1 MRNTNAYQN
10 AVEINKISSEQAKK
24 EIILKGNDISGKEG
38 CQKLSLFMLKEM
50 GITGVSKMEMNFLIY
65 LASVQDSNGIS
76 FTNVHMMCK
85 EIGCAYSSFTE
96 LLHKLEKKGLILTRR
111 SKDWKE
117 CKDGIYFIDLVHN
130 HFTKDFKDTPY
141 IRLNHGIFRTK
152 KFYSLTPAAK
162 YVVLKGMFTLN
173 DSTKKE
179 MKDWVNIPFFLE
191 LKPLKQ
197 ETMEWNGCASRT
209 FDYAVHS
216 VMSNYNGRIEVWGKN
231 GQKRANKGIVLKF
244 TEKELVFNSSD
255 NFSRVSNIIS
265 ASCEEEGLHLCKE
278 VHDSKQIAEI
288 LFRNIKTAKTLVEE
302 AKQNYQMGMS
312 ILNKSMPKTKEEWDK
327 VNELTEDFYSIIK
340 STNAYQEKFAFLK
353 SGKLCAWGNRRLKGS
368 LIKDENIPL
377 WLRYIIGKTVT
388 AYQAVKTS
396 ILIRKWNLKEFNL
409 LSLIEEFL
417 HAFLSKKKLSSNTI
431 TKILLSNKLE
441 VSA

>member
-1 MRNTNAYQN
+1 MKYTNAYQN
-10 AVEINKISSEQAKK
+10 AIETNQISSEQAKK
-24 EIILKGNDISGKEG
+24 EVVSKQTLLGKEG
-38 CQKLSLFMLKEM
+38 CQKLSFLMLKEM

-65 LASVQDSNGIS
+65 LASVQDSNGIAV
-76 FTNVHMMCK
+76 TNVHMTCT

-96 LLHKLEKKGLILTRR
+96 LLHKLEKKDLIQIKR

-117 CKDGIYFIDLVHN
+117 CKLGIYYIDLVHN

-173 DSTKKE
+173 ESKKSE
-179 MKDWVNIPFFLE
+179 MKDLVNMPFFLE

-216 VMSNYNGRIEVWGKN
+216 VMSNYNGEIEVWGKN

-255 NFSRVSNIIS
+255 SFSRASNLIS
-265 ASCEEEGLHLCKE
+265 ASCEEEGLHLCEE
-278 VHDSKQIAEI
+278 VHDSKQLAEI
-288 LFRNIKTAKTLVEE
+288 LFRNKKKAETLVAE
-302 AKQNYQMGMS
+302 AKENYQVGMS
-312 ILNKSMPKTKEEWDK
+312 ILNTAMPKTKEEWDR
-327 VNELTEDFYSIIK
+327 VNELTEDFYSIVK
-340 STNAYQEKFAFLK
+340 STNVYQEKFAFLK
-353 SGKLCAWGNRRLKGS
+353 PGKLCAWGNRRLKGS

-417 HAFLSKKKLSSNTI
+417 HAFLYKKKLSSNTI

>member
-1 MRNTNAYQN
+1 MKYTNAYQN
-10 AVEINKISSEQAKK
+10 AIETNQISTEQAKK
-24 EIILKGNDISGKEG
+24 EVISKQTSFGKEG
-38 CQKLSLFMLKEM
+38 CQKLSFLMLKEM

-65 LASVQDSNGIS
+65 LASVQDSNGIAV
-76 FTNVHMMCK
+76 TNVHMTCT
-85 EIGCAYSSFTE
+85 EIRCAYSSFTE
-96 LLHKLEKKGLILTRR
+96 LLHKLEKKNLIQIKR

-117 CKDGIYFIDLVHN
+117 CKHGIYYVDLVHN

-173 DSTKKE
+173 ESTKSE
-179 MKDWVNIPFFLE
+179 MKDLVNMPFFLE

-216 VMSNYNGRIEVWGKN
+216 VMSNYNGEIEIWGKN

-255 NFSRVSNIIS
+255 SFSRASNLIS
-265 ASCEEEGLHLCKE
+265 ASCEEEGLHLCEE
-278 VHDSKQIAEI
+278 VHDSKQLAEI
-288 LFRNIKTAKTLVEE
+288 LFRNKKKAETLVAE
-302 AKQNYQMGMS
+302 AKENYQVGMS
-312 ILNKSMPKTKEEWDK
+312 ILNTAMPKTKEEWNR
-327 VNELTEDFYSIIK
+327 VNELTEDFYSIVK
-340 STNAYQEKFAFLK
+340 STNVYQEKFAFLK
-353 SGKLCAWGNRRLKGS
+353 PGKLCAWGNKRLKGS

>member
-1 MRNTNAYQN
+1 MKYTNAYQN
-10 AVEINKISSEQAKK
+10 AIETNQISTEQAKK
-24 EIILKGNDISGKEG
+24 EVISKQTSFGKEG
-38 CQKLSLFMLKEM
+38 CQKLSFLMLKEM

-65 LASVQDSNGIS
+65 LASVQDSNGIAV
-76 FTNVHMMCK
+76 TNVHMTCT

-96 LLHKLEKKGLILTRR
+96 LLHKLEKKNLIQIKR

-117 CKDGIYFIDLVHN
+117 CKHGIYYVDLVHN

-173 DSTKKE
+173 ESTKSE
-179 MKDWVNIPFFLE
+179 MKDLVNMPFFLE

-216 VMSNYNGRIEVWGKN
+216 VMSNYNGEIEVWGKN

-255 NFSRVSNIIS
+255 SFSRASNLIS
-265 ASCEEEGLHLCKE
+265 ASCEEEGLHLCEE
-278 VHDSKQIAEI
+278 VHDSKQLAEI
-288 LFRNIKTAKTLVEE
+288 LFRNKKKAENLVAE
-302 AKQNYQMGMS
+302 AKENYQVGMS
-312 ILNKSMPKTKEEWDK
+312 ILNTAMPKTKEEWDR
-327 VNELTEDFYSIIK
+327 VNELTEDFYSIVK
-340 STNAYQEKFAFLK
+340 STNVYQEKFAFLK
-353 SGKLCAWGNRRLKGS
+353 PGKLCAWGNRRLKGS